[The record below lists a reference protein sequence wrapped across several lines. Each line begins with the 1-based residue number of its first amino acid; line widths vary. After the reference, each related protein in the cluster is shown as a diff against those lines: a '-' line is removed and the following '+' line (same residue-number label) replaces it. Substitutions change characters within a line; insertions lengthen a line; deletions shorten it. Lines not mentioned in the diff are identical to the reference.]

1 MCKFMNKLILIIVF
15 WQPQEC
21 RFVSG
26 ESILMC
32 KPNERAKAE
41 ALMTSE
47 LPAVKSCLQ
56 RADGVTSS
64 MKRAILEVTFTIVH
78 NVFRSMVG
86 VDSHR
91 HVPLSCDFVCP
102 FFIHLKQDGCWHLF
116 TCVDSGCL
124 QIIVS
129 GVAQTVDDVERY
141 ARSTLLAASMT
152 QDDAVSSDAVRPC
165 IQFLLDSEFITRRDV
180 THAGTC
186 TSCMH

>member
-1 MCKFMNKLILIIVF
+1 MDRAVCKFMDKFILIIVF

-78 NVFRSMVG
+78 KALVI
-86 VDSHR
+86 
-91 HVPLSCDFVCP
+91 HVQALDKYGWCGLTHTHMFVCLA
-102 FFIHLKQDGCWHLF
+102 ISCVLF
-116 TCVDSGCL
+116 S
-124 QIIVS
+124 I
-129 GVAQTVDDVERY
+129 
-141 ARSTLLAASMT
+141 
-152 QDDAVSSDAVRPC
+152 
-165 IQFLLDSEFITRRDV
+165 
-180 THAGTC
+180 
-186 TSCMH
+186 